1 MTRKERGASYR
12 SGRLDAR
19 EVRIGVAMPAPDQEW
34 TAGSLWYARRA
45 IADWTIRDPG
55 IRFDL
60 RSDSTVEEQARSVG
74 ELVDSGIDC
83 LVILPIESAGV
94 TPIVRRAR
102 REGVF
107 VVDTDRGLLDDE
119 HDAYVTG
126 DNYQYGSVAAE
137 WMSSELKGRGKIVA
151 ISGVPCTID
160 ALRMRGFHDGIAHS
174 PGIRILGEQVGYW
187 NKGKSRA
194 IMESFLNKF
203 PQIDGVYSQDDGVQ
217 EAVLLA
223 YRESG
228 RSDISVFFGGTGQR
242 STIRKILD
250 GDEMVRATVSYTPSL
265 IATSISFG
273 ALASRGMNFDGFYQ
287 NKVPSKVIMRSELIT
302 RENASEYYVADS
314 VF

>member
-1 MTRKERGASYR
+1 MTRRGKKEV
-12 SGRLDAR
+12 L
-19 EVRIGVAMPAPDQEW
+19 IGVALPAPDQEW
-34 TAGSLWYARRA
+34 TAGSLWYARKA
-45 IADWTIRDPG
+45 IADWSERDPEL
-55 IRFDL
+55 RFDL
-60 RSDSTVEEQARSVG
+60 RLDQSVEDQARSVE
-74 ELVDSGIDC
+74 ELVGSGIDC
-83 LVILPIESAGV
+83 LVILPVESAGV
-94 TPIVRRAR
+94 TPVVRRAR

-126 DNYQYGSVAAE
+126 DNYQYGRVAAE
-137 WMSSELKGRGKIVA
+137 WMAAELKGRGRIVA

-160 ALRMRGFHDGIAHS
+160 TLRMQGFHDGIAQF

-194 IMESFLNKF
+194 IMENFLHKF

-223 YRESG
+223 YLESG

-242 STIRKILD
+242 HTIRKILN
-250 GDEMVRATVSYTPSL
+250 GDELVRATVSYTPSL

-273 ALASRGMNFDGFYQ
+273 ALASKGRSFEGFYQ

-302 RENASEYYVADS
+302 RANAAEYYLADS